1 MCAPGIDIAMRSCAS
16 GFTAEAP
23 VRSIPFSN
31 PFWVKLQNLTAEFEQ
46 GAMVGVSPVRAA
58 WALVESLSCQTDRQ
72 SVPKRSELAETA
84 RKLIESTPQSITNVN
99 DLAASLRV
107 SRTTLFR
114 SFKECYDVSIKEFME
129 QVRFA
134 RIEPLLKNPE
144 FTISDVARIAGFN
157 DPLYFSR
164 AFRKRYGMPPAEWR
178 NGNE

>member
-1 MCAPGIDIAMRSCAS
+1 MDLL
-16 GFTAEAP
+16 GFTGEHP
-23 VRSIPFSN
+23 VRLVPFSSS
-31 PFWVKLQNLTAEFEQ
+31 FWVRIQNLTAEFER
-46 GAMVGVSPVRAA
+46 GAMNGFSPVRAA
-58 WALVESLSCQTDRQ
+58 WALVEALSNQTDRP
-72 SVPKRSELAETA
+72 SVRKREALAETS

-114 SFKECYDVSIKEFME
+114 SFKERYDVSIKEFME

-144 FTISDVARIAGFN
+144 MTITDVARIAGFS

-164 AFRKRYGMPPAEWR
+164 AFRKRYGIPPAEWR
-178 NGNE
+178 RNG